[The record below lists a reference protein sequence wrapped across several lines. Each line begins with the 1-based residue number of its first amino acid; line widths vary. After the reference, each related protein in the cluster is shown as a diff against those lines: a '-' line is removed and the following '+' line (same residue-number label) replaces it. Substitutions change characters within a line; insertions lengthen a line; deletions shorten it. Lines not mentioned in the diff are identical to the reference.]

1 MDKYALA
8 GKIVTGVAIAIVV
21 NKLTPHV
28 EEALDQT
35 VAKAQKAK
43 SETTK

>member
-1 MDKYALA
+1 MNKYQLA

-35 VAKAQKAK
+35 VEKAK
-43 SETTK
+43 KVKS

>member
-1 MDKYALA
+1 MDKYAIA
-8 GKIVTGVAIAIVV
+8 RKVVTGVVLAIVV

-35 VAKAQKAK
+35 VAKAKKNQ
-43 SETTK
+43 SEKTK